1 MPFTASDLFAVSTL
15 LSTAVIDTV
24 PVLVVALA
32 AKVSV
37 VFALRVKSLVV
48 AGAVGVTVT
57 VTVDWLDEAA
67 DRVPVT
73 VVEPPFSPM
82 LVEPSDSVTLGVP
95 SSSVMVRV
103 WLAGAVTACELEA
116 VADTVTDLSAVSL
129 LLSTAVIVTVPV
141 LVVAPAAIVSVLF
154 ALRVKSAA
162 TAGDTGAADTV
173 RVVAALEARLS
184 VAVTVLTPAF
194 SPMAAGL
201 STSVAVGVSSSSFTV
216 TVAEPAVDDT
226 E

>member
-1 MPFTASDLFAVSTL
+1 MVAALDARFRVAVTVLTPAFSPMLAGLSTRVAAGVASSSVMVSVAPVTAWLALLVPVTASDLFGASTA
-15 LSTAVIDTV
+15 LSTAVTV
-24 PVLVVALA
+24 TAPVLVVALA

-103 WLAGAVTACELEA
+103 
-116 VADTVTDLSAVSL
+116 
-129 LLSTAVIVTVPV
+129 
-141 LVVAPAAIVSVLF
+141 AP
-154 ALRVKSAA
+154 
-162 TAGDTGAADTV
+162 
-173 RVVAALEARLS
+173 
-184 VAVTVLTPAF
+184 
-194 SPMAAGL
+194 
-201 STSVAVGVSSSSFTV
+201 FTV
-216 TVAEPAVDDT
+216 
-226 E
+226 